1 MNHEQ
6 ARELLHDYLDG
17 TLGREQRRTLEAY
30 LEENSELREE
40 LIQLHR
46 LLDRVAALPE
56 EVAPAR
62 DLWPGIAAA
71 IVEGGTAVE
80 PGLWGH
86 LAAWRPTFR
95 ERPILALRPALAVAA
110 VLALVL
116 LAALFQRDGDGGS
129 ELAVTPDA
137 TDEQWTEQGPGPGSG
152 QGSGTWQAGESYAV
166 LVALELEC
174 MPVTSLAI
182 SHLGPAEDN
191 QTVQSLG
198 LIAHQQRIVDL
209 AIADLRVAWA
219 MYPESPYLTRLL
231 KNAYRTKADL
241 QRRATELAVHI

>member
-17 TLGREQRRTLEAY
+17 TLGREQRRALEVY
-30 LEENSELREE
+30 LEGNSELREE
-40 LIQLHR
+40 LAQLRR

-56 EVAPAR
+56 EVVPAR
-62 DLWPGIAAA
+62 DLWPGIAVA
-71 IVEGGTAVE
+71 IAEGGTAAE
-80 PGLWGH
+80 PGLWGR

-116 LAALFQRDGDGGS
+116 LAALFQRDGERGS
-129 ELAVTPDA
+129 ELTVGPDA
-137 TDEQWTEQGPGPGSG
+137 MDEQWTEEGSG
-152 QGSGTWQAGESYAV
+152 QGSGQESGSWQASESYAV
-166 LVALELEC
+166 LDALELEC
-174 MPVTSLAI
+174 MPVSSLAI

-231 KNAYRTKADL
+231 TSAYRTKVDL
-241 QRRATELAVHI
+241 QRRATELAVHV